1 MIRPLNIPVSDLS
14 QAGEVRRAATRMGEE
29 AGLSEVKRA
38 EAAIVATELAK
49 NLARYGRDG
58 RVLLQPVSGASGGGL
73 EVLAVDSGPGM
84 ADVQKCLQDGFSTG
98 GTPGNGLGAVRRL
111 SAVFDLYSRPGKGT
125 VVFARISDAAASVP
139 PAAFE
144 WAAVSTPAPHEEL
157 CGDAWRV
164 AVKNG
169 EIAVMVVDGLGH
181 GPLAAK
187 AADLATQLF
196 EQQWFDTPASFCEG
210 AHRALSGSRGA
221 AIAAAHVSS
230 TSVVRY
236 AGVGNISACVV
247 SPAASRGMMS
257 QNGTAGLQMRK
268 VQQFDYPWPERAL
281 LVMHSDGL
289 SNRWSLDDYHGLIA
303 RHPAVVA
310 GVLHRDF
317 LRGRDDAT
325 IVVMRAA

>member
-1 MIRPLNIPVSDLS
+1 MIRPLSIPVFDVS
-14 QAGEVRRAATRMGEE
+14 QVGQVRRAATRMADE
-29 AGLSEVKRA
+29 AGLPEVKRG
-38 EAAIVATELAK
+38 EVAIVATELAT

-58 RVLLQPVSGASGGGL
+58 RVILQVSTEPGMGL
-73 EVLAVDSGPGM
+73 EVVTIDSGPGM

-111 SAVFDLYSRPGKGT
+111 AAEFDLYSLPGKGT
-125 VVFARISDAAASVP
+125 VVFARVAAAAPSATP
-139 PAAFE
+139 GAFR
-144 WAAVSTPAPHEEL
+144 WAAISTPAPHEEL

-164 AVKNG
+164 AVRDR

-181 GPLAAK
+181 GPEAAK
-187 AADLATQLF
+187 AADLAVRLF
-196 EQQWFDTPASFCEG
+196 EQQWFDGPAAFCEN

-221 AIAAAHVSS
+221 AIAAAHVSPAG
-230 TSVVRY
+230 VVRY
-236 AGVGNISACVV
+236 AGVGNISAYVV
-247 SPAASRGMMS
+247 NPEASRGMLS

-268 VQQFDYPWPERAL
+268 VQQFDYPWPDRAL

-289 SNRWSLDDYHGLIA
+289 SNRWALDDYHGLIT

>member
-1 MIRPLNIPVSDLS
+1 MIRSLSIPVSDLS
-14 QAGEVRRAATRMGEE
+14 QAGEVRRAATRMGEH
-29 AGLSEVKRA
+29 AGLSEVKRG
-38 EAAIVATELAK
+38 EVAIIATELAK
-49 NLARYGRDG
+49 NLARYGRNG
-58 RVLLQPVSGASGGGL
+58 HVLVQTVTGAGGVGL
-73 EVLAVDSGPGM
+73 DLLAVDSGPGM

-98 GTPGNGLGAVRRL
+98 GTPGTGLGAVRRL
-111 SAVFDLYSRPGKGT
+111 ATTFDLYSLPGKGT
-125 VVFARISDAAASVP
+125 VVFARIRDAAPGVA

-164 AVKNG
+164 AVKDR

-181 GPLAAK
+181 GPQAAK
-187 AADLATQLF
+187 AADLAAGLF
-196 EQQWFDTPASFCEG
+196 DRQWFDTPVSFCEG

-221 AIAAAHVSS
+221 AIAAALVSS
-230 TSVVRY
+230 TAVVRY

-289 SNRWSLDDYHGLIA
+289 SNRCRS
-303 RHPAVVA
+303 
-310 GVLHRDF
+310 
-317 LRGRDDAT
+317 T
-325 IVVMRAA
+325 IITA

>member
-1 MIRPLNIPVSDLS
+1 MIRPLSISVSDVS
-14 QAGEVRRAATRMGEE
+14 QAGEVRRAATRMAHE
-29 AGLSEVKRA
+29 AGLPEVKRG
-38 EAAIVATELAK
+38 EVAIVATELAT

-58 RVLLQPVSGASGGGL
+58 RVILQVSTESGMGL
-73 EVLAVDSGPGM
+73 EVMTIDAGPGM

-111 SAVFDLYSRPGKGT
+111 AAEFDLYSLPGKGT
-125 VVFARISDAAASVP
+125 VVFARVAVATRSAT
-139 PAAFE
+139 PAAFR
-144 WAAVSTPAPHEEL
+144 WAAISTPAPHEEL
-157 CGDAWRV
+157 CGDAWAV
-164 AVKNG
+164 AVRDR

-181 GPLAAK
+181 GPEAAK
-187 AADLATQLF
+187 AADLAVRLF
-196 EQQWFDTPASFCEG
+196 EQRWFDGPAAFCED

-221 AIAAAHVSS
+221 AIAAAHISPRG
-230 TSVVRY
+230 VVRY
-236 AGVGNISACVV
+236 AGVGNISAYVV
-247 SPAASRGMMS
+247 NPEASRGMMS

-268 VQQFDYPWPERAL
+268 VQQFDYPWPDRAL

-289 SNRWSLDDYHGLIA
+289 SNRWALDDYHGLIT